1 MSYFGGSYF
10 GFFIYERCVM
20 AADMEN
26 KKQVTEQGSKRGFI
40 SAIRDGLGF
49 YKNSP
54 YVREHMRDANAR
66 SAIYMALVIV
76 LVELYMIIRY
86 IKKYVIEDPKCDSIG
101 EFFEYTYRYW
111 ILLAVAVSMIVY
123 ARLLLNGRVKKL
135 RFLSDVCVLA
145 FAGFCLY
152 FGIITSISDFSRG
165 RMIIC
170 FLMMTIYVAC
180 LLIWRPYLSVVLLT
194 GIAILFN
201 YLINTQAV
209 DKEGNHL
216 SMTEGDMTNYIT
228 FFISVSMVA
237 ISIYHQ
243 RHREAI
249 KSESL
254 KLMTIT
260 DELTGLPNTHR
271 FDELAKEYMDRY
283 DPEKHDPVYAF
294 FNIDSFRTYNDRYGY
309 EGGNQL
315 LKFVAGLIKENFNG
329 EPFCRTSDDHFS
341 VLTQASGFENKLI
354 AMNEK
359 LKEKYANES
368 YLAIKAGIYR
378 PKDKTADPKLEI
390 NHARFAC
397 GLLKNQGDKL
407 FIEYDDEKAK
417 GYELRQYVLNNID
430 RAVKEG
436 YIKVLFQPVVW
447 AEDGELC
454 GCEALARWIDPEVG
468 FLSPGVFVPVLEEC
482 RQIHKLD
489 RCIYETVCRTLREAM
504 DAGKPAFPV
513 SLNFSRLDFELM
525 DVVGELEGLVE
536 KYKIPRDYL
545 HVEITESAISDDT
558 DLLKKAMDTLHKKGY
573 TIWLDDF
580 GSGYS
585 SMNVLKDYD
594 FDLLKIDMVFLK
606 NFEGNQNSRKII
618 KSILDMAKALNMKTL
633 TEGVETKEA
642 VDFLHDAG
650 CGRLQGYFYGKP
662 MTYDE
667 VLAGL
672 EEGKYKLS
680 ENLV

>member
-1 MSYFGGSYF
+1 MSNKIILYF
-10 GFFIYERCVM
+10 IKKRRVM
-20 AADMEN
+20 KTDTN
-26 KKQVTEQGSKRGFI
+26 SSISKVKI
-40 SAIRDGLGF
+40 GLGF
-49 YKNSP
+49 CKNSP
-54 YVREHMRDANAR
+54 YVREHMREANAR
-66 SAIYMALVIV
+66 SAIYMSIIIL
-76 LVELYMIIRY
+76 LLESYMIIRY
-86 IKKYVIEDPKCDSIG
+86 IKKYVIDDPKCDSIG

-111 ILLAVAVSMIVY
+111 ILLGVGVAMMVY
-123 ARLLLNGRVKKL
+123 AVILLHGRMKKL
-135 RFLSDVCVLA
+135 RILSEGFVTV
-145 FAGFCLY
+145 FAGVCLY

-170 FLMMTIYVAC
+170 FLVMSLFVAC
-180 LLIWRPYLSVVLLT
+180 LLIWRPFISVIMLAA
-194 GIAILFN
+194 IAVVFN
-201 YLINTQAV
+201 WLINTQAV
-209 DKEGNHL
+209 DKAGNHL
-216 SMTEGDMTNYIT
+216 SMSEGDMTNYVT
-228 FFISVSMVA
+228 FFITASMVA

-243 RHREAI
+243 RRREALEA
-249 KSESL
+249 ESL
-254 KLMTIT
+254 QVMTIT

-271 FDELAKEYMDRY
+271 FDELVKEYF
-283 DPEKHDPVYAF
+283 EEHDPAESNLVYIF
-294 FNIDSFRTYNDRYGY
+294 LNVDSFRTYNDRYGY
-309 EGGNQL
+309 EGGNEL
-315 LKFVAGLIKENFNG
+315 LKYVGSLVKESFPG
-329 EPFCRTSDDHFS
+329 EPCCRTSDDHFT
-341 VLTQASGFENKLI
+341 VLTGADGFEKKLE

-359 LKEKYANES
+359 LKEKYKNES

-378 PKDKTADPKLEI
+378 PKNKDADPKLEM

-397 GLLKNQGDKL
+397 GLLKNKGDK
-407 FIEYDDEKAK
+407 FIEEYDDEKAK
-417 GYELRQYVLNNID
+417 SYHLRQYVLNNID

-468 FLSPGVFVPVLEEC
+468 FLSPGVFIPVLEEC

-525 DVVGELEGLVE
+525 DVVAELEGLVE
-536 KYKIPRDYL
+536 KYNIPRDYL

-558 DLLKKAMDTLHKKGY
+558 DLLKNTMDTLHKKGY
-573 TIWLDDF
+573 SIWLDDF

-594 FDLLKIDMVFLK
+594 FDLLKIDMVFLR

-618 KSILDMAKALNMKTL
+618 KSILELAKSLDMKTL

-650 CGRLQGYFYGKP
+650 CGRLQGYYYGKP

-672 EEGKYKLS
+672 GEGRFKLS
-680 ENLV
+680 ERLV